1 MTRHVRLRRNPLQ
14 RMLSGRLL
22 AGLAASALLAGL
34 AAGTAQA
41 QGHESHRQG
50 NVGSLI
56 SDLYGGDGI
65 SLAAGSANPA
75 FSHVAH
81 FTQDSADRL
90 ADLNRVL
97 SANIGAYS
105 FNSAVSGVTFDFAE
119 GQAVRSSLSL
129 GPIIGE
135 RAPTI
140 GKGRVNVS
148 TSYTHIDYS
157 QLDGRDLTDLTI
169 DLSHQDIPTIDQPF
183 EHDEIELHLRLKLKQ
198 DILTFATTYGV
209 TERLDV
215 GVLIPIIDI
224 RGSVSSEAHIID
236 NGGAGIH
243 QFDPA
248 GESPFDSNSA
258 SATGVGDILVR
269 AKWRAFDRVGGT
281 PFDAALVGQ
290 IALPTGDKND
300 LLGTGST
307 SAYIGGAFSGEFGKI
322 TPHLNVGYEYFA
334 DEDRTAGIERSNVR
348 MLLGAD
354 INATKNFSIAS
365 DIIARWE
372 KDDDKFYDLAL
383 GAKWAPTDTMD
394 FSFNTIMPLNRNQ
407 GLRADVIFSLGFETA
422 F

>member
-1 MTRHVRLRRNPLQ
+1 MKKSEKLRRNSL
-14 RMLSGRLL
+14 RRLFT
-22 AGLAASALLAGL
+22 GLAASALLAGL
-34 AAGTAQA
+34 AGGAAQA
-41 QGHESHRQG
+41 QGHESHEQG

-75 FSHVAH
+75 FSHIAH
-81 FTQDSADRL
+81 FTQDSADHL

-119 GQAVRSSLSL
+119 GAAVRSSLSL

-140 GKGRVNVS
+140 GRGRVNVS

-157 QLDGRDLTDLTI
+157 QLDGRDLDDLTL

-198 DILTFATTYGV
+198 DILAFAATYGV

-224 RGSVSSEAHIID
+224 RGSVTSEAHIID

-248 GESPFDSNSA
+248 GESPNDSNSA
-258 SATGVGDILVR
+258 SATGVGDILIR
-269 AKWRAFDRVGGT
+269 AKWRGFDRIGGT

-290 IALPTGDKND
+290 IALPTGDKYD
-300 LLGTGST
+300 LLGAGST
-307 SAYIGGAFSGEFGKI
+307 SIYLGGAVSGEFGKI
-322 TPHLNVGYEYFA
+322 TPHLNLGYELFT
-334 DEDRTAGIERSNVR
+334 DEESSSGIERSNVR

-354 INATKNFSIAS
+354 INASKNFSIAS

-372 KDDDKFYDLAL
+372 KDKDKFFDLAL
-383 GAKWAPTDTMD
+383 GAKWAPTDTTD
-394 FSFNTIMPLNRNQ
+394 FSFNTIFPLNRNQ
-407 GLRADVIFSLGFETA
+407 GLRADVIFSVGFEAA

>member
-1 MTRHVRLRRNPLQ
+1 MSKHGKLRHNPLRRLFT
-14 RMLSGRLL
+14 S
-22 AGLAASALLAGL
+22 LAAGALLAGL
-34 AAGTAQA
+34 AAGAAQA
-41 QGHESHRQG
+41 QSHEQG

-65 SLAAGSANPA
+65 TLAVGSTNPA
-75 FSHVAH
+75 FSHSAH
-81 FTQDSADRL
+81 FTQDTADRL
-90 ADLNRVL
+90 KDLNRVL

-105 FNSAVSGVTFDFAE
+105 FNSSVSGVTFDFAE
-119 GQAVRSSLSL
+119 GKAVRSSLSL

-140 GKGRVNVS
+140 GKGRVNIS
-148 TSYTHIDYS
+148 TSYTNIDYT
-157 QLDGRDLTDLTI
+157 QLDGRDVSDLTI
-169 DLSHQDIPTIDQPF
+169 DLSHQDIPNVALPF
-183 EHDEIELHLRLKLKQ
+183 ENDEIELHLNLNLQ
-198 DILTFATTYGV
+198 QEILSFAATYGV

-215 GVLIPIIDI
+215 GVLIPLINIK
-224 RGSVSSEAHIID
+224 GSVYSEAHIID

-243 QFDPA
+243 QFNPT
-248 GESPFDSNSA
+248 GESPVDSNNA
-258 SATGVGDILVR
+258 EATGVGDILIR

-290 IALPTGDKND
+290 IALPTGDKYD
-300 LLGTGST
+300 LLGAGSA
-307 SAYIGGAFSGEFGKI
+307 SIYVGGAVSGEFGKI
-322 TPHLNVGYEYFA
+322 TPHLNLGYELFT
-334 DEDRTAGIERSNVR
+334 DEESTSGIERSNVR

-383 GAKWAPTDTMD
+383 GAKWAPTDTTD
-394 FSFNTIMPLNRNQ
+394 FSFNTIFPLNRND
-407 GLRADVIFSLGFETA
+407 GLRADVIFSVGFETA

>member
-1 MTRHVRLRRNPLQ
+1 MKNDRQTRRNPL
-14 RMLSGRLL
+14 RRLL
-22 AGLAASALLAGL
+22 TGLAAGALLAGL
-34 AAGTAQA
+34 AAGAAQA
-41 QGHESHRQG
+41 QSHGAQQG

-65 SLAAGSANPA
+65 TLAAGSTNPA
-75 FSHVAH
+75 FSHIAH
-81 FTQDSADRL
+81 FTQDSADHL

-97 SANIGAYS
+97 NANIGAYS

-140 GKGRVNVS
+140 GKGRVNIS
-148 TSYTHIDYS
+148 TSWTHIDYS
-157 QLDGRDLTDLTI
+157 QLDGRDLSDLTL
-169 DLSHQDIPTIDQPF
+169 DLTHQDIPNVNLPF
-183 EHDEIELHLRLKLKQ
+183 EADQIELDLNLKLKQ
-198 DILTFATTYGV
+198 DILTFAATYGV

-224 RGSVSSEAHIID
+224 RGSVTSSAHVID

-243 QFDPA
+243 MFDPN
-248 GESPFDSNSA
+248 GESPNDSNSA

-281 PFDAALVGQ
+281 PFDAAVVGQ
-290 IALPTGDKND
+290 IALPTGDKYD

-307 SAYIGGAFSGEFGKI
+307 SIYLGGAVSGEFGKI
-322 TPHLNVGYEYFA
+322 TPHLNLGYEYFT
-334 DEDRTAGIERSNVR
+334 DEESSSGIERSNVR

-354 INATKNFSIAS
+354 INATKNFSVAS

-372 KDDDKFYDLAL
+372 KDDDKFYDLSL

-407 GLRADVIFSLGFETA
+407 GLRADIIFSLGFESA